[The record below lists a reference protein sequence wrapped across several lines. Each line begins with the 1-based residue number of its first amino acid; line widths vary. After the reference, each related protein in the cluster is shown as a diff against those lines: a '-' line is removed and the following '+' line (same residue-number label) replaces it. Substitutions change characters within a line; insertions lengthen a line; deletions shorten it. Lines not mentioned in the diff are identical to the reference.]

1 MLVLLYST
9 DEYDTSMAIQM
20 EIRCSSTRSGIEA
33 SYNGSLLM
41 SWCGCTVVLCMYV
54 LEFYQ
59 GVVSSIV
66 GCRILLPYA
75 VGQNPV

>member
-41 SWCGCTVVLCMYV
+41 SCCGCIVVL
-54 LEFYQ
+54 L
-59 GVVSSIV
+59 
-66 GCRILLPYA
+66 
-75 VGQNPV
+75 

>member
-1 MLVLLYST
+1 MVVLLYFS
-9 DEYDTSMAIQM
+9 DEYDINMVIQM
-20 EIRCSSTRSGIEA
+20 GICCSSMRSGIEA